1 MPFPTYA
8 RLHHRSEG
16 PSAKLKDC
24 KCVTGALFFELKKE
38 KNAPLHGGMCSGAL
52 CKKNQAG
59 GLFAPVVVPVHG
71 IALHASGTGAA
82 ATVADGVVACEVGAD
97 TIYWAGTDDALLL

>member
-24 KCVTGALFFELKKE
+24 KCV
-38 KNAPLHGGMCSGAL
+38 
-52 CKKNQAG
+52 
-59 GLFAPVVVPVHG
+59 
-71 IALHASGTGAA
+71 TGAA